1 MSKVLVFMADGTEEI
16 EALTVVDLLRRAGI
30 SVETVSISDESYI
43 TGSHNIKVGVD
54 TGISSVSIDDA
65 CMIVLPGGMPGTN
78 KLMDCEKL
86 SGWLHE
92 FARKGKYLAA
102 ICAAPSILGVNG
114 LLEGKKATCFPGFE
128 DKLLSAHYE
137 CKPVVVDG
145 NIITSRGLGTAIE
158 FSAAIITCI
167 LGEEAADSI
176 LEKIVYKQ

>member
-30 SVETVSISDESYI
+30 EVETVSISDGDYI
-43 TGSHNIKVGVD
+43 TGSHNIRIGVD
-54 TGISSVSIDDA
+54 RGINGVSVEDA

-86 SGWLHE
+86 SGWLYE
-92 FARKGKYLAA
+92 FAEKGKYLAA
-102 ICAAPSILGVNG
+102 ICAAPSILGVKG
-114 LLEGKKATCFPGFE
+114 ILEGKRATCYPGFE
-128 DKLLSAHYE
+128 DKLLSAQYE

-158 FSAAIITCI
+158 FAAAIITCI
-167 LGEEAADSI
+167 LGKDIADNVLKSI
-176 LEKIVYKQ
+176 IYK

>member
-1 MSKVLVFMADGTEEI
+1 MKKVVVFLADGFEEV
-16 EALTVVDLLRRAGI
+16 EGLTVVDLLRRAGAV
-30 SVETVSISDESYI
+30 VETVSVMGKLQIDGAHGIQVEADELFE
-43 TGSHNIKVGVD
+43 KAFF
-54 TGISSVSIDDA
+54 DDA
-65 CMIVLPGGMPGTN
+65 ELLVLPGGMPGTN

-86 SGWLHE
+86 SEWLNE
-92 FARKGKYLAA
+92 FARNGKYLAA

>member
-1 MSKVLVFMADGTEEI
+1 MSKVLDFMADGTEEI

-30 SVETVSISDESYI
+30 SVETVSISDEPYI

-86 SGWLHE
+86 SEWLNE
-92 FARKGKYLAA
+92 FARNGKYLAA

-114 LLEGKKATCFPGFE
+114 LLAGKRATCFPGFE